1 MAMNRNM
8 TMAEK
13 EVRDYAKRQMERAEQ
28 RESILFTEEQKE
40 QVLEYAAMTGD
51 DYDIRKMVRDLARGE
66 RVSGCSAGCDD
77 RNGEKL

>member
-28 RESILFTEEQKE
+28 RENILFTEEQKE
-40 QVLEYAAMTGD
+40 LVLEYAAMTGD
-51 DYDIRKMVRDLARGE
+51 DYNVRKMVRDLADAVR
-66 RVSGCSAGCDD
+66 SSD
-77 RNGEKL
+77 